1 VNPVTVVISSVPVG
15 GECRFP
21 CGCLVRVTEQIPS
34 SSILAMGYAKIEYVD
49 LCEMCEARHQVGE
62 FLEFQNTRLD
72 RGQQ

>member
-1 VNPVTVVISSVPVG
+1 
-15 GECRFP
+15 
-21 CGCLVRVTEQIPS
+21 
-34 SSILAMGYAKIEYVD
+34 MGYAKIEYVD